1 MIPVIVRQKL
11 HATRA
16 MSLDD
21 ALDEMELVGHP
32 FFLFIEEETLQPCVV
47 YHRQGWT
54 YGVIRLDATCSINP
68 S

>member
-1 MIPVIVRQKL
+1 
-11 HATRA
+11 

-32 FFLFIEEETLQPCVV
+32 FFLFIEEETMQPCVV